1 MNDIF
6 EAMASVVTALGFGV
20 ASALVP
26 VVNAEAAVAGAGL
39 TMSVGLAIV
48 ISVALAVGQTA
59 GKVLIFEAAR
69 KGAKVRA
76 AKRTTPKKPC
86 PAWQQRL
93 LNLLEGRWQANSV
106 VLLSAGVGL
115 PPLAM
120 VSIAAGA
127 VQTRRCD
134 FVVCCLLGRTV
145 RFVVLVSAL
154 LLAS

>member
-93 LNLLEGRWQANSV
+93 LNRLEGRWQANSV

>member
-1 MNDIF
+1 VNDIF
-6 EAMASVVTALGFGV
+6 EALASVVTALGVGI

-39 TMSVGLAIV
+39 TMPVTLALV

-59 GKVLIFEAAR
+59 GKVLMFEAAR
-69 KGAKVRA
+69 KGAQVRK
-76 AKRTTPKKPC
+76 AKQREPKKPT
-86 PAWQQRL
+86 PQWQQRL
-93 LNLLEGRWQANSV
+93 LCRLEGRWQANSV

-115 PPLAM
+115 PPLAV

-127 VQTRRCD
+127 VQSRRAD

-145 RFVVLVSAL
+145 RFVALTSAL

>member
-1 MNDIF
+1 MNGLM
-6 EAMASVVTALGFGV
+6 ESLASIVTALGFGV

-39 TMSVGLAIV
+39 TMSVGLAIA
-48 ISVALAVGQTA
+48 ISMALAVGQTA
-59 GKVLIFEAAR
+59 GKVVIFEAAR

-76 AKRTTPKKPC
+76 AKKKTPKKPT
-86 PAWQQRL
+86 PEWQKRL
-93 LNLLEGRWQANSV
+93 LTRLDGRWQANSV

-115 PPLAM
+115 PPLAV

-127 VQTRRCD
+127 VQSRRTD
-134 FVVCCLLGRTV
+134 FVVCCLLGRTI
-145 RFVVLVSAL
+145 RFMILVSAL